1 MGRIVQKIQLVEDE
15 NGKWRV
21 KGIGGNN
28 EIVFTTE
35 QYELRSWAEQVAEDF
50 GLPVKVI
57 RRVDS

>member
-15 NGKWRV
+15 NGTWRV
-21 KGIGGNN
+21 KGLGSNN
-28 EIVFTTE
+28 EIIFTTE
-35 QYELRSWAEQVAEDF
+35 QYDSRGWAEQVAEDF